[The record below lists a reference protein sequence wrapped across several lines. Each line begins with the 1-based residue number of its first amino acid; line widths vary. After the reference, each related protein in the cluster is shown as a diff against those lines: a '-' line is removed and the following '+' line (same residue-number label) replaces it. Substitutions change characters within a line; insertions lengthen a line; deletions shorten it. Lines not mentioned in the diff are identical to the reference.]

1 MQKQK
6 LKKVGQIF
14 LSIYYI
20 LKILLFSPPF
30 LFYIFLR
37 NFIMKRRA
45 IFKLKRTL
53 IAFDVP
59 RNIRKDMVKQYKYI
73 TGSFKLRNL
82 LDFKLNKSI

>member
-1 MQKQK
+1 
-6 LKKVGQIF
+6 
-14 LSIYYI
+14 
-20 LKILLFSPPF
+20 
-30 LFYIFLR
+30 
-37 NFIMKRRA
+37 MKRRA

-73 TGSFKLRNL
+73 TGTFKLRNL